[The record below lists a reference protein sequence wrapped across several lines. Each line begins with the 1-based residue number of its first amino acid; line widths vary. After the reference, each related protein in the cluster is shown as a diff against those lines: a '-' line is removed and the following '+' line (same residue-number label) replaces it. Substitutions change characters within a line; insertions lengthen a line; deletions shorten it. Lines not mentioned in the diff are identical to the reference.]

1 LEVEHLALAEPDHV
15 TAVLIGVRFQ
25 VERAFQCTVSRVKIS
40 GGIPGRSALWKAGGI
55 RSVGGIA
62 CAADGGPGDGRRS
75 ESSPVVLRSNPVAAV
90 TKAPITAAVVA
101 FSGVASQD
109 QNVLRGE
116 PSSPSRVLARRLS
129 LAFLRAAGVT
139 VAFPNAS
146 RQGVVHRFQHSSF
159 PDHVERKS

>member
-1 LEVEHLALAEPDHV
+1 MGSGRPVGSLAL
-15 TAVLIGVRFQ
+15 LM
-25 VERAFQCTVSRVKIS
+25 
-40 GGIPGRSALWKAGGI
+40 
-55 RSVGGIA
+55 VGL
-62 CAADGGPGDGRRS
+62 GDGRHS